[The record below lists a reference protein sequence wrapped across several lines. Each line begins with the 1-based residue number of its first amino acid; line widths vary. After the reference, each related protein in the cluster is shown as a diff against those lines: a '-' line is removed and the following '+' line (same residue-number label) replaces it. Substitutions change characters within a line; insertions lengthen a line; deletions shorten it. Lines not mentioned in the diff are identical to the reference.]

1 MAPFEMKFKHVIVL
15 MYIFGARFN
24 CMGRASPISFF
35 ESSNFG
41 NNVLPPFRLTHLA
54 HLILFI
60 YVVNVLKL
68 FRGLLYIMFFKS
80 NDVSPYL
87 LTCA

>member
-1 MAPFEMKFKHVIVL
+1 
-15 MYIFGARFN
+15 
-24 CMGRASPISFF
+24 
-35 ESSNFG
+35 
-41 NNVLPPFRLTHLA
+41 VLPPFRLTHLA